1 MKKEKYKEKE
11 KITYYPQITA
21 IFIYL
26 YFYALGLHIETIH
39 MVIF

>member
-1 MKKEKYKEKE
+1 MKKEKNHF
-11 KITYYPQITA
+11 YYPQMTA

-39 MVIF
+39 MVIFLSKK